1 MDDVFF
7 FKADQSADHLNSEKS
22 GFRLGK
28 DFPFFR
34 DIAERLAKKDD
45 TPKEQ
50 SSMMM

>member
-1 MDDVFF
+1 MDDVFI
-7 FKADQSADHLNSEKS
+7 FKSDQSADHLNGEKS

-34 DIAERLAKKDD
+34 DIAERLTKEDD

-50 SSMMM
+50 SYMMM